1 MADFFQTYYIDPI
14 IYNTGY
20 NIVNTVT
27 YAIILVAA
35 VILTFRMLK
44 KLGVAIDRNFFF
56 GIMPFIA
63 LGSVLRGWED
73 LLEATKA
80 SAAFLDS
87 PLRAFILVDAQG
99 VPRNLLLVS
108 PIMYITVFAIALS
121 SLLLALAL
129 QKLRK
134 IDYHKTWFSTGI
146 IIIAVALSQ
155 LKFTDFFAMSMMLS
169 IAAVWAMAF
178 FAVKKLGIKNRI
190 HTIERLFTKENQFI
204 LSIHMFAAST
214 TFVALQFYPYF
225 EQHVLP
231 GFLISIFGP
240 AAMFVL
246 KLIVVSLVLFYI
258 DKDFSKKDAQ
268 KKNFIKIA
276 IVILGLGPGLRN
288 FLRLGM
294 GV

>member
-1 MADFFQTYYIDPI
+1 MADFFTTYFVDPI

-20 NIVNTVT
+20 NAVNTAA
-27 YAIILVAA
+27 YAVILVAA
-35 VILTFRMLK
+35 VILTFKMLK
-44 KLGVAIDRNFFF
+44 KLNVQIDRNFFF

-63 LGSVLRGWED
+63 LGGVLRAWED

-108 PIMYITVFAIALS
+108 PIMYTTVFAIALS
-121 SLLLALAL
+121 ALLLALAL
-129 QKLRK
+129 QRARK
-134 IDYHKTWFSTGI
+134 IPYQKTWFATGI
-146 IIIAVALSQ
+146 IIIAVVLSQ
-155 LKFTDFFAMSMMLS
+155 LRFKDYFAMSMMLG
-169 IAAVWAMAF
+169 IAAAWASAF
-178 FAVKKLGIKNRI
+178 FAVKKLGIENK
-190 HTIERLFTKENQFI
+190 TIGKFFTNENQLI
-204 LSIHMFAAST
+204 LSIHMFDAST

-240 AAMFVL
+240 AAMFAL
-246 KLIVVSLVLFYI
+246 KLAVVPLVLFYI
-258 DKDFSKKDAQ
+258 DKDFSEKDRQ
-268 KKNFIKIA
+268 KRSFIKVAIA
-276 IVILGLGPGLRN
+276 ILGLGPGLRN

-294 GV
+294 EV

>member
-108 PIMYITVFAIALS
+108 PIMYITVFAIARS

-129 QKLRK
+129 QRTRK

-204 LSIHMFAAST
+204 LSIHMFDAST